1 MSGVLAELG
10 KKLAEKWLTLLV
22 LPGALYLA
30 VGVTANLLG
39 HTHPFDAVRLSDQ
52 VTEWAKAPA
61 AGTFGGQ
68 VIVLAAV
75 GAGAAGVGVIVQA
88 LGSLIER
95 LCLAADWC
103 GWPAGPRAWADRATR
118 RRRKRWR
125 HKRQLAGSAQ
135 ARAHI
140 ADPESSEVAQTAAF
154 AAWAAVYRVGTE
166 QPVRP
171 TWSGDRVHV
180 AALHLRRDLGLDL
193 GTVWPH
199 LWLTLPDTPR
209 AEVTSARQALTRAST
224 LTAWAV
230 LYLPLALWWWPA
242 LIITIALALTG
253 HHRFHAA
260 TEAYATLLEAV
271 VRLHAGDLARQ
282 LGLDCAGPLTAA
294 NGVILAD
301 HLTPNQS
308 RPAPPGASP
317 SSRAPH
323 STPSA

>member
-1 MSGVLAELG
+1 MSGVLVELG

-39 HTHPFDAVRLSDQ
+39 HTHPFDVVRLSDQ

-68 VIVLAAV
+68 VVVLAAV
-75 GAGAAGVGVIVQA
+75 GAGAAGVGVIAQA

-95 LCLAADWC
+95 LYLAADWRS
-103 GWPAGPRAWADRATR
+103 WPAGPRAWAACATR

-125 HKRQLAGSAQ
+125 HRRQSAGSAQ

-140 ADPESSEVAQTAAF
+140 ADPDSVEAAQTAAF
-154 AAWAAVYRVGTE
+154 AAWAAVYRVGAE
-166 QPVRP
+166 EPVRP

-180 AALHLRRDLGLDL
+180 AALRLRRDFGLDL

-199 LWLTLPDTPR
+199 LWLMLPDTPR
-209 AEVTSARQALTRAST
+209 AEITSARQALTRAST

-242 LIITIALALTG
+242 LIITTALALTG
-253 HHRFHAA
+253 HHRFRAV
-260 TEAYATLLEAV
+260 TEVYATLLEAV

-282 LGLDCAGPLTAA
+282 LGLDCVGPLTEA
-294 NGVILAD
+294 NGAILVD

-308 RPAPPGASP
+308 RPAPPGAS
-317 SSRAPH
+317 SSSGTLNSA
-323 STPSA
+323 PSA